1 MPLCESIVETTLLA
15 DRRTHDRLPAIGR
28 CPRGCP
34 RVVRHC
40 NLCGCYAGASCGVGT
55 LGHNSDRFQIY
66 PRFWSATK
74 PSGRHSAREPHEDE
88 LWRLRDL
95 SAASASRCSSWRS
108 AASAIG
114 SRRAAALSRP
124 PCESHCE
131 SDLSGS
137 LRSKSSSPNA
147 RQQGLPHCGFGK
159 VSKSAD
165 GVGRRRDAV
174 RAAARA
180 CCSARSRE
188 RRRILVEND
197 DVRPPGRRPRGRA
210 RCYNR

>member
-1 MPLCESIVETTLLA
+1 LSLTSWQFVLA
-15 DRRTHDRLPAIGR
+15 CWPARTSNSFASLTGGSAPGTNTAA
-28 CPRGCP
+28 CPREG
-34 RVVRHC
+34 
-40 NLCGCYAGASCGVGT
+40 
-55 LGHNSDRFQIY
+55 F
-66 PRFWSATK
+66 
-74 PSGRHSAREPHEDE
+74 
-88 LWRLRDL
+88 RLRDL

-114 SRRAAALSRP
+114 SRRAAAMSRP

-147 RQQGLPHCGFGK
+147 RQQGLQHCGFGK

-174 RAAARA
+174 RAASRARA